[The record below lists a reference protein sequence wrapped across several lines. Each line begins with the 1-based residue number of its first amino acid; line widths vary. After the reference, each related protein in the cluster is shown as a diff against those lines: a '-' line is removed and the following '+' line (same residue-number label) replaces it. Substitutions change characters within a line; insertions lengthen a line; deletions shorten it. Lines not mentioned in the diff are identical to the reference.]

1 MDLSSL
7 MNPGGAGGPS
17 GDDGLTDNS
26 ETITISSL
34 ALLKM
39 LKRELKES
47 NILCRPSEALNPRRF
62 TSWRAA

>member
-7 MNPGGAGGPS
+7 MGGGSSGPA

-34 ALLKM
+34 ALLKVR
-39 LKRELKES
+39 L
-47 NILCRPSEALNPRRF
+47 ALSSRSQVF
-62 TSWRAA
+62 EWKC

>member
-1 MDLSSL
+1 
-7 MNPGGAGGPS
+7 MNPGGAGGPA

-39 LKRELKES
+39 LKRKFFPINVVCPRLS
-47 NILCRPSEALNPRRF
+47 SSDLAL
-62 TSWRAA
+62 SL

>member
-7 MNPGGAGGPS
+7 MGGGASGGPA

-34 ALLKM
+34 ALLKV
-39 LKRELKES
+39 R
-47 NILCRPSEALNPRRF
+47 ILQLLG
-62 TSWRAA
+62 